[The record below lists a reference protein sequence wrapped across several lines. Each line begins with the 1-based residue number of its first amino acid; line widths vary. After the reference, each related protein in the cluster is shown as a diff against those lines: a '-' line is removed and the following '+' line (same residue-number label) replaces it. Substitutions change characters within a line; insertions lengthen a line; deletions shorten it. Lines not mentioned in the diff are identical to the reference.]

1 VYTLVAK
8 AVSFSEFAAL
18 TADLSTREVAEETRA
33 PQQDFASRVEA
44 FEGGLADIKGQQ
56 AWMLERQQQQLP
68 DVVPALARHVV
79 RSPLECATSNFERT
93 GSTVMAPLAVPP
105 VRPTNT
111 PEIPFKF
118 VRHKLHLLI
127 ILLPEAFL
135 ARNCLILLLLHLELR
150 LHSSFP
156 SCFPLKKLLLA
167 CNPLGVARI
176 RRLMSWTMIL
186 SLTFRTGFPSHFGN
200 CLLQA
205 YLLKHT
211 LRFWPK
217 TVWT

>member
-1 VYTLVAK
+1 
-8 AVSFSEFAAL
+8 
-18 TADLSTREVAEETRA
+18 
-33 PQQDFASRVEA
+33 
-44 FEGGLADIKGQQ
+44 
-56 AWMLERQQQQLP
+56 MLERQQQPVP
-68 DVVPALARHVV
+68 DAVPALARYVV
-79 RSPLECATSNFERT
+79 RSPLECATSSFERT
-93 GSTVMAPLAVPP
+93 GSTVMASLAVPP
-105 VRPTNT
+105 VRLTNT

-186 SLTFRTGFPSHFGN
+186 SLTFRTGCPSHFGN
-200 CLLQA
+200 CLSQA
-205 YLLKHT
+205 YLLKRT

-217 TVWT
+217 TVWSYPKAIYLSLKLLPLFEPFLHMIVVRAYLDVHLPGCFCPSLGRHSYYGFP